1 MKFFTI
7 ALLLITPFFAYG
19 QGEKDHDLDKK
30 IKSLE
35 VRNQKLLSELKAVK
49 QSNQKLEATVAGMTD
64 KVQSEITK
72 SQELQAQNERAMNLA
87 LDEFSKKFEKQN
99 ETVKGVQETLNQKF
113 NNQLIYF
120 FLGMALV
127 IVIAIVATKNATKK
141 ALSQNVANW
150 NNFQEHLL
158 KK

>member
-7 ALLLITPFFAYG
+7 ALMLITPFFAYG
-19 QGEKDHDLDKK
+19 QGEKDYDLDKK
-30 IKSLE
+30 IKTLE
-35 VRNQKLLSELKAVK
+35 VRNQKLSSELNAVK

-64 KVQSEITK
+64 KLQAEITK

-99 ETVKGVQETLNQKF
+99 ETVKGVQETLDQKF

-120 FLGMALV
+120 FLGLLAVV
-127 IVIAIVATKNATKK
+127 IIAIVATKNATKK
-141 ALSQNVANW
+141 ALNQNVANW

>member
-7 ALLLITPFFAYG
+7 ALLLITPIFAFG
-19 QGEKDHDLDKK
+19 QGERDNDLDKK

-35 VRNQKLLSELKAVK
+35 VRNKKLQSELNAVK
-49 QSNQKLEATVAGMTD
+49 QSNQNLQSAVAGMTE
-64 KVQSEITK
+64 KIQSEITK

-99 ETVKGVQETLNQKF
+99 ETVKGVQDTLDQKF
-113 NNQLIYF
+113 NNQLIFF
-120 FLGMALV
+120 FLGMILV
-127 IVIAIVATKNATKK
+127 VIIAIVATKNATKK
-141 ALSQNVANW
+141 ALTQNQANW

>member
-7 ALLLITPFFAYG
+7 ALMLITPFFAYG
-19 QGEKDHDLDKK
+19 QVEKDHDLDKK

-35 VRNQKLLSELKAVK
+35 VRNKKLSSDLNTVK
-49 QSNQKLEATVAGMTD
+49 QSNEKLEATVAGMTD
-64 KVQSEITK
+64 KLQTEITK

-87 LDEFSKKFEKQN
+87 LDEFAKKFEKQN
-99 ETVKGVQETLNQKF
+99 ETVKGVQDKLDQKF

-120 FLGMALV
+120 LLGLLS
-127 IVIAIVATKNATKK
+127 IVIIAMVSVKNATKK
-141 ALSQNVANW
+141 ALSQNTANW
-150 NNFQEHLL
+150 DNFQEHLL

>member
-7 ALLLITPFFAYG
+7 ALLLITPIFAFG
-19 QGEKDHDLDKK
+19 QGERDNDLDKK

-35 VRNQKLLSELKAVK
+35 VRNKKLQSELNSVK
-49 QSNQKLEATVAGMTD
+49 QSNEQLQSSVAAMSE
-64 KVQSEITK
+64 KIQSEITK

-99 ETVKGVQETLNQKF
+99 ETVKGVQDALDSKF
-113 NNQLIYF
+113 NNQLIFF
-120 FLGMALV
+120 FLGMVLVV
-127 IVIAIVATKNATKK
+127 IVAIVATKNATKK
-141 ALSQNVANW
+141 ALTQNQANW